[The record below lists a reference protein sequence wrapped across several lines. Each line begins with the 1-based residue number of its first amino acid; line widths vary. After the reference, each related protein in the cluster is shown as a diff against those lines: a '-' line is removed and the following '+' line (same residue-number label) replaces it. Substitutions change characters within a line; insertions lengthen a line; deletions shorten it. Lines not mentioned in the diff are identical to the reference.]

1 MVSAIHWLRIVSKP
15 VRFYGSSP
23 IELMA
28 KKNLLGNKLFT
39 KDMSL
44 NLTTYSDSDTSVI
57 PWVLVAYRK
66 NFGAQN
72 DSAPVTNVTQVNPIF
87 NQIKLFL

>member
-1 MVSAIHWLRIVSKP
+1 
-15 VRFYGSSP
+15 
-23 IELMA
+23 
-28 KKNLLGNKLFT
+28 
-39 KDMSL
+39 MSL